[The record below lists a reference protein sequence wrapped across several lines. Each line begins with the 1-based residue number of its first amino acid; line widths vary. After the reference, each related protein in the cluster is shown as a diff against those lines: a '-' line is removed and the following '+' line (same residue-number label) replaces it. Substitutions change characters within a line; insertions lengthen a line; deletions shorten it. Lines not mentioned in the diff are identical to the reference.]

1 MALHSWNTWSSGPT
15 LLRVVLLE
23 LSEGR
28 LFALARDSESL
39 NGSAMGDSREH
50 RSFCFPI
57 LDLEYAFLTF
67 ISHLQKLFEEYNMK
81 MWKEEKGKGEI
92 SH

>member
-1 MALHSWNTWSSGPT
+1 MLWLCIAGVPGAAG
-15 LLRVVLLE
+15 LLRVVSLE

-28 LFALARDSESL
+28 LFALAHDSEVL
-39 NGSAMGDSREH
+39 NRLAMGDSREH
-50 RSFCFPI
+50 RGFCFPI

-67 ISHLQKLFEEYNMK
+67 ISYLQKLFEEYNLK
-81 MWKEEKGKGEI
+81 MCEKEKGKGEI